1 MRPKILIADDADIG
15 RSILRALL
23 RKDFDVIEAR
33 NGLEAIQALES
44 SGGSIAAA
52 ILDVMMPVMD
62 GFRVL
67 KFMREKE
74 LIGHIPAIMLTAIS
88 DTDAK
93 VRCYEAGA
101 TDIVEKPYDE
111 KLLIHK
117 IRALVQVFSTSA
129 EGSNA
134 DADARAYL
142 EDLLD
147 TLPDAVY
154 VTDPGTHAITY
165 ANAAF
170 RDLPGMP
177 DDPVGADI
185 LSILP
190 PDAARAVNAVWED
203 LLIHRVRSVRHFR
216 IPGDPR
222 LLRVTYNA
230 LVDDAGGI
238 SDLIGCF
245 SDATPYILAAPG
257 LEQTLL
263 AAQEKG
269 N

>member
-1 MRPKILIADDADIG
+1 MSRPKILIADDADIG

-23 RKDFDVIEAR
+23 RQDFDVIEAR

-44 SGGSIAAA
+44 SGGGIAAV

-67 KFMREKE
+67 KFMREKD
-74 LIGHIPAIMLTAIS
+74 LFGHIPAIMLTAIS

-93 VRCYEAGA
+93 IRCYEAGA

-111 KLLIHK
+111 KLILHK
-117 IRALVQVFSTSA
+117 VRALVRVFSTSA
-129 EGSNA
+129 ADSDA

-154 VTDPGTHAITY
+154 VTNPGTNAVTY

-177 DDPVGADI
+177 DDPIGTDI
-185 LSILP
+185 LALLP
-190 PDAARAVNAVWED
+190 PDAAAAADAVRED
-203 LLIHRVRSVRHFR
+203 LLIHRIRSARYFR

-245 SDATPYILAAPG
+245 SDATPYVLAAPG

-263 AAQEKG
+263 SAQ